1 MRNLTGYL
9 KKTLS
14 RYRNT
19 PSLFAVKK
27 SFVKSSL
34 LLLLIP
40 VFSIALIFLTFSPTS
55 KVMAETTTSS
65 FNINVDFEHTI
76 TEENID
82 TQLVMEITSPSPRV
96 ISYYTA
102 IIPIERLRVTCE
114 KFKTRE
120 ELECTTFNRGSNT
133 EVLINLNNG
142 VVRPGSPLEI
152 LIKYSLERKD
162 ESSFNISSTVFNTT
176 TRSIVIKYPKDMGE
190 PLWSSDPIQNIKAI
204 EDRYVVLIEQPQ
216 NPKLSIVFG
225 EKLLYKF
232 DINKVFSNSLKD
244 DNQTFEIYVPSDTPT
259 QTVIWEEISPTPTS
273 SQKDEDGNYIFKYLL
288 KPGETADCKIS
299 GYILKAEDLETT
311 KEASS
316 FLTQETGYWSVTN
329 NTEFRRINTFLE
341 RKGLVIPPNFED
353 VEMLENSQK
362 ELFYK
367 YIYQYVIERLNY
379 NEEIPLGI
387 ESSSRIGAQTLT
399 EAPNNASN
407 IDYSDFYISLLR
419 NYNVPS
425 RLVVGYISNITGYTS
440 DGFYHHWVEYLDT
453 NENKWVTADPFLE
466 EYFDKN
472 LYGSPFLDHIIII
485 RRGKSA
491 VAPKLSFF
499 QDTDFIVKA
508 ETSKDIS
515 PQFSIDST
523 FTIEDFDITKPYAKG
538 LLKLK
543 NEGNIALNNIVIS
556 NSNIENLTKYTDPV
570 KNMQSDILLPNEEN
584 FLQFN
589 IPNEEINST
598 NIFVVASLTNLDRYK
613 IEQTLETKVEQKIP
627 LYISIL
633 SKSLSILIFCAF
645 LFLLY
650 FLIKLRNKKVFKH
663 IKKSFTKLFKRRKK

>member
-1 MRNLTGYL
+1 MKDLTGYL

-14 RYRNT
+14 KYRNI
-19 PSLFAVKK
+19 PSLFAVLKP
-27 SFVKSSL
+27 SIKSSH

-40 VFSIALIFLTFSPTS
+40 LLSILFSFLALIFIPKAF
-55 KVMAETTTSS
+55 AQTTPSG

-76 TEENID
+76 TQEAID

-102 IIPIERLRVTCE
+102 VVPIERLRVTCE
-114 KFKTRE
+114 KFKTGE

-152 LIKYSLERKD
+152 LIKYTQEREED
-162 ESSFNISSTVFNTT
+162 TSFNISSTIFNTT

-259 QTVIWEEISPTPTS
+259 QTIIWEEISPTPTS
-273 SQKDEDGNYIFKYLL
+273 SLKDEDGNYIFKYLL
-288 KPGETADCKIS
+288 RPGETADCKIS
-299 GYILKAEDLETT
+299 GYVLKTEDLETT
-311 KEASS
+311 EQTSS
-316 FLTQETGYWSVTN
+316 FLTQSAGYWSITN
-329 NTEFRRINTFLE
+329 NTEFRRINSFLE
-341 RKGLVIPPNFED
+341 RKELVIPPTFDD
-353 VEMLENSQK
+353 VETLEEAQK

-407 IDYSDFYISLLR
+407 IDYSDFYIALLR

-453 NENKWVTADPFLE
+453 NQNRWVTADPFLE
-466 EYFDKN
+466 EYFGKN
-472 LYGSPFLDHIIII
+472 LYGSPFLDHITII

-491 VAPKLSFF
+491 VAPKISFF

-508 ETSKDIS
+508 ETTKDIL
-515 PQFSIDST
+515 PRFSIDSL
-523 FTIEDFDITKPYAKG
+523 FTLENYNITKPYAKG

-543 NEGNIALNNIVIS
+543 NDGNIALNNIIIS

-584 FLQFN
+584 YIQFN
-589 IPNEEINST
+589 IPHEEINST
-598 NIFVVASLTNLDRYK
+598 NIFVDTSLANLDRYK
-613 IEQTLETKVEQKIP
+613 IDQTLGTIVQKEIP
-627 LYISIL
+627 LLISIL
-633 SKSLSILIFCAF
+633 SKSLSILIFCTF

-650 FLIKLRNKKVFKH
+650 FLIKLRKKKAFKR
-663 IKKSFTKLFKRRKK
+663 KRKSFTKLFKKKKK

>member
-14 RYRNT
+14 RFRNT

-55 KVMAETTTSS
+55 KVMAETTASS
-65 FNINVDFEHTI
+65 FNINVDFEHII

-102 IIPIERLRVTCE
+102 IVPIERLRVTCE
-114 KFKTRE
+114 KFKTGE

-288 KPGETADCKIS
+288 KP
-299 GYILKAEDLETT
+299 
-311 KEASS
+311 
-316 FLTQETGYWSVTN
+316 
-329 NTEFRRINTFLE
+329 
-341 RKGLVIPPNFED
+341 
-353 VEMLENSQK
+353 
-362 ELFYK
+362 
-367 YIYQYVIERLNY
+367 
-379 NEEIPLGI
+379 
-387 ESSSRIGAQTLT
+387 
-399 EAPNNASN
+399 
-407 IDYSDFYISLLR
+407 
-419 NYNVPS
+419 
-425 RLVVGYISNITGYTS
+425 
-440 DGFYHHWVEYLDT
+440 
-453 NENKWVTADPFLE
+453 
-466 EYFDKN
+466 
-472 LYGSPFLDHIIII
+472 
-485 RRGKSA
+485 
-491 VAPKLSFF
+491 
-499 QDTDFIVKA
+499 
-508 ETSKDIS
+508 
-515 PQFSIDST
+515 
-523 FTIEDFDITKPYAKG
+523 
-538 LLKLK
+538 
-543 NEGNIALNNIVIS
+543 
-556 NSNIENLTKYTDPV
+556 
-570 KNMQSDILLPNEEN
+570 
-584 FLQFN
+584 
-589 IPNEEINST
+589 
-598 NIFVVASLTNLDRYK
+598 
-613 IEQTLETKVEQKIP
+613 
-627 LYISIL
+627 
-633 SKSLSILIFCAF
+633 
-645 LFLLY
+645 
-650 FLIKLRNKKVFKH
+650 
-663 IKKSFTKLFKRRKK
+663 